1 MSVGS
6 SMRRSL
12 AGGRDKPDNY
22 RPLSTVLRLARD
34 GKPGLAY
41 PKGPPTAGLSL
52 RARNEL
58 LGLVR
63 RNKARMEA
71 LLFDLLPPERQLD
84 LLRGQAV

>member
-1 MSVGS
+1 MSNGS
-6 SMRRSL
+6 SMRRAL
-12 AGGRDKPDNY
+12 AGGREKPEGY
-22 RPLSTVLRLARD
+22 IRRGSVLRLARD
-34 GKPGLAY
+34 GKPGLAF

-84 LLRGQAV
+84 ILRGRA